1 MFFRIGVR
9 YAVSLHQF
17 LKQSKVDEKNS
28 SSSLEE
34 TLRDFLERKKEENQ
48 ALKKLLVSLND
59 ELEIKKSK
67 ERKNKKNAEKKQ

>member
-1 MFFRIGVR
+1 VFFRIGEVD
-9 YAVSLHQF
+9 AVSLHQF
-17 LKQSKVDEKNS
+17 LKHSKVDEKNS

-48 ALKKLLVSLND
+48 ALKKLLISLND
-59 ELEIKKSK
+59 EFEVQKTQ